1 VSLACYSVYIPV
13 TELPPNLTAR
23 FVAEIRSIAA
33 GDIPDDVCVIAQ
45 CCILDWLGT
54 ALAGMH
60 EPIAALLL
68 AEILTAPDAPSSLI
82 GRAERT
88 SPHSAALLNGAA
100 GDALD
105 YSDCNRTLN
114 GHATAT
120 VFPCVLAL
128 AEAGGASGEAALRAF
143 IAGVEAACRVG
154 LLLGPRHLETAFH
167 PTAIAGPIGAAAGGA
182 VLLGLDDG
190 PFATALALAATQ
202 AAGLADAVG
211 TMTKP
216 LHAGT
221 AAAAGTLAAR
231 LAARGFTAARSPL
244 EPDAGF
250 LAAHTPHVEADALA
264 ANHGRF
270 LLLDTLMKEHAA
282 CALAHGSIENM
293 LALARKSSFVAAD
306 VETIRLQIAPSS
318 ARVCDI
324 LAPQNGLE
332 MKFSVRT
339 VAAMVLLGYDTAVLE
354 NYSATVAGA
363 DDIAAL
369 RARITVDAVPNLD
382 VAESR
387 TTIALRDGR
396 VLEHVSDER
405 HADRDPGR
413 RRARTHAKFATLT
426 APFLSAQAAADLEAR
441 VFALGTAER
450 VDVRP

>member
-1 VSLACYSVYIPV
+1 
-13 TELPPNLTAR
+13 LT
-23 FVAEIRSIAA
+23 
-33 GDIPDDVCVIAQ
+33 AQ

-60 EPIAALLL
+60 EPVAAMLL
-68 AEILTAPDAPSSLI
+68 AEILTAPAAPCSLI

-88 SPHSAALLNGAA
+88 SPQSAALVNGAA

-128 AEAGGASGEAALRAF
+128 AEAGTASGDATLRAF

-154 LLLGPRHLETAFH
+154 LLLGPRHLETSFH

-190 PFATALALAATQ
+190 QFATALAVAATQ

-221 AAAAGTLAAR
+221 AAAAGTLGAR
-231 LAARGFTAARSPL
+231 LAARGFTAAQSPL
-244 EPDAGF
+244 EPEAGF
-250 LAAHTPHVEADALA
+250 LAAHTPSVEAGALA

-270 LLLDTLMKEHAA
+270 LLLETLMKEHAA

-293 LALARKSSFVAAD
+293 HALQRKTPFAVAD
-306 VETIRLQIAPSS
+306 VEAIRLQIAPSS
-318 ARVCDI
+318 VRVCDI
-324 LAPQNGLE
+324 LEPRTGLE

-339 VAAMVLLGYDTAVLE
+339 VAAMALLGYDTAVLE
-354 NYSATVAGA
+354 NYSAPVAGA
-363 DDIAAL
+363 DDITAL
-369 RARITVDAVPNLD
+369 RARVTVEALPELD

-387 TTIALRDGR
+387 ATIALRDGR
-396 VLEHVSDER
+396 VLDHVSDER
-405 HADRDPGR
+405 LADRDPGR
-413 RRARTHAKFATLT
+413 RRARTHAKFAALT

-441 VFALGTAER
+441 VFALDTAER

>member
-1 VSLACYSVYIPV
+1 M
-13 TELPPNLTAR
+13 TAR

-33 GDIPDDVCVIAQ
+33 GEIPDDVRVTAQ

-60 EPIAALLL
+60 EPIAAMLL
-68 AEILTAPDAPSSLI
+68 AEILTAPSAPSGLI
-82 GRAERT
+82 GRPERT
-88 SPHSAALLNGAA
+88 APHSAALLNGAA

-128 AEAGGASGEAALRAF
+128 AEAGGAPGEAALRAF

-182 VLLGLDDG
+182 LLLGLDDAA
-190 PFATALALAATQ
+190 FATALALAATQ

-244 EPDAGF
+244 EPGAGF
-250 LAAHTPHVEADALA
+250 LAAHTPHVEAGALA
-264 ANHGRF
+264 AGHGRF
-270 LLLDTLMKEHAA
+270 LLLETLMKEHAA

-293 LALARKSSFVAAD
+293 HALQRSTPFAASDVDGDSLADRA
-306 VETIRLQIAPSS
+306 Q
-318 ARVCDI
+318 
-324 LAPQNGLE
+324 
-332 MKFSVRT
+332 
-339 VAAMVLLGYDTAVLE
+339 
-354 NYSATVAGA
+354 
-363 DDIAAL
+363 L
-369 RARITVDAVPNLD
+369 RAR
-382 VAESR
+382 
-387 TTIALRDGR
+387 LRYPCA
-396 VLEHVSDER
+396 
-405 HADRDPGR
+405 ADRAGNEVQRAHRRGDGALGVRYGSARELQR
-413 RRARTHAKFATLT
+413 RRC
-426 APFLSAQAAADLEAR
+426 EC
-441 VFALGTAER
+441 G
-450 VDVRP
+450 

>member
-1 VSLACYSVYIPV
+1 VSLACYSVYITV
-13 TELPPNLTAR
+13 TESPPNLTAR

-33 GDIPDDVCVIAQ
+33 GDIPGDVRLTAQ
-45 CCILDWLGT
+45 CCLLDWLGT

-60 EPIAALLL
+60 EPIASMLL
-68 AEILTAPDAPSSLI
+68 AEILTAASAPCSLI
-82 GRAERT
+82 GRPERT

-128 AEAGGASGEAALRAF
+128 AEAAGASGEATLRAF

-167 PTAIAGPIGAAAGGA
+167 PTAIAGPVGAAAGGA
-182 VLLGLDDG
+182 VLLGLG
-190 PFATALALAATQ
+190 AAPFATALALAATQ

-221 AAAAGTLAAR
+221 AAAAGTLAAG
-231 LAARGFTAARSPL
+231 LAARGFSAARSPL

-250 LAAHTPHVEADALA
+250 LAAHTPRVEAGALEA
-264 ANHGRF
+264 SRGRF
-270 LLLDTLMKEHAA
+270 LLLETLMKEHAA

-293 LALARKSSFVAAD
+293 HALRRRTPFAASD
-306 VETIRLQIAPSS
+306 VDTIRLQLAPSS

-324 LAPQNGLE
+324 LAPRNGLE
-332 MKFSVRT
+332 IKFSVRT
-339 VAAMVLLGYDTAVLE
+339 VAAMALLGYDTAVLE
-354 NYSATVAGA
+354 NYSAAVAGA
-363 DDIAAL
+363 DDIAEL
-369 RARITVDAVPNLD
+369 RARISVEARPELD

-387 TTIALRDGR
+387 ATIALRDGR
-396 VLEHVSDER
+396 VLEQRSDER
-405 HADRDPGR
+405 LADRDPGR
-413 RRARTHAKFATLT
+413 RRARTHAKFAILT

-441 VFALGTAER
+441 VFALDTAKR